1 MALRMLLVTMVVT
14 MSLPIP
20 DLGTCHHYLA
30 EINQELAGIASS
42 LRNEIPVSPLK
53 KQQAQPEPKL
63 SVFQNPLP
71 ASPTTIFK
79 SADQVVATSPIV
91 SVNQAMESPS
101 DLAFELIQDEFARE
115 ATEFTLQEAKNTL
128 ARIQIKA
135 VDHALPPAPPAEEFF
150 HSEPILKS
158 LEASHVIRVMSPAVT
173 QWENLSYSRLEQL
186 DIPIADQPA
195 IHLANSVGLGDWSQ
209 IVTESCGL
217 VSSADVS
224 QLMISH
230 CQDPSSI
237 DLSED
242 TGESQWLAV
251 VSINRTSKRQ
261 IDELETKTSSPSK
274 TENQPKVVVRK
285 ALKLTAEAI
294 AAWTQIVSRSY

>member
-1 MALRMLLVTMVVT
+1 MLLVTIVVT

-79 SADQVVATSPIV
+79 SADQVVATSPSV

-135 VDHALPPAPPAEEFF
+135 VDHALPPAPPAEEFL

-173 QWENLSYSRLEQL
+173 QWEVLSYMTVEQL

-195 IHLANSVGLGDWSQ
+195 IQLANSVSLGDWSQ

-217 VSSADVS
+217 VSSADAS
-224 QLMISH
+224 QSISNR
-230 CQDPSSI
+230 PESSSI
-237 DLSED
+237 DLLED
-242 TGESQWLAV
+242 PGESQWLAM

-261 IDELETKTSSPSK
+261 IDELETKTSGPSK
-274 TENQPKVVVRK
+274 TENQPKVVVRN

>member
-1 MALRMLLVTMVVT
+1 MALRMLLVTIVVT

-79 SADQVVATSPIV
+79 SADQVVATSPSV

-135 VDHALPPAPPAEEFF
+135 VDHALPPAPPAEEFL

-173 QWENLSYSRLEQL
+173 QWEVLSYMTVEQL

-195 IHLANSVGLGDWSQ
+195 IQLANSVSLGDWSQ

-217 VSSADVS
+217 VSSADAS
-224 QLMISH
+224 QSISNR
-230 CQDPSSI
+230 PESSSI
-237 DLSED
+237 DLLED
-242 TGESQWLAV
+242 PGESQWLAM

-261 IDELETKTSSPSK
+261 IDELETKTSGPSK
-274 TENQPKVVVRK
+274 TENQPKVVVRN

>member
-63 SVFQNPLP
+63 TVFQNPLP
-71 ASPTTIFK
+71 ASPTTILK
-79 SADQVVATSPIV
+79 SADQVVSTSPIV
-91 SVNQAMESPS
+91 SVKQAMESPS

-135 VDHALPPAPPAEEFF
+135 VDHALPPAPPAEEFL
-150 HSEPILKS
+150 HSKPVLKS

-173 QWENLSYSRLEQL
+173 QWEVLSYMIAEQL

-195 IHLANSVGLGDWSQ
+195 IQLANSVSLGDWSQ

-217 VSSADVS
+217 VSFADVS
-224 QLMISH
+224 QLISH
-230 CQDPSSI
+230 RQEPSSI

-242 TGESQWLAV
+242 PGESQWLAM

-261 IDELETKTSSPSK
+261 IDELETKTSGPSK
-274 TENQPKVVVRK
+274 TENQPKVVVRN

>member
-1 MALRMLLVTMVVT
+1 MALRMLLVTIVVT

-135 VDHALPPAPPAEEFF
+135 VDHALPPAPPAEEFL

-195 IHLANSVGLGDWSQ
+195 SHLANSVSLGDWSQ

-217 VSSADVS
+217 VSSADAS
-224 QLMISH
+224 QSISNR
-230 CQDPSSI
+230 PESSSI
-237 DLSED
+237 DLLED
-242 TGESQWLAV
+242 PGESQWLAV